1 MKVNEKTTYPDVGTN
16 RGGEAQSPTEKGWLA
31 GVAVFKRDKNPSGE
45 VVEKEIADLS
55 LLLSADLLGLP
66 MGRIQP
72 GPE

>member
-16 RGGEAQSPTEKGWLA
+16 RGGAAQSPTEQGWLA

-45 VVEKEIADLS
+45 VVEKEIANLS